1 MSTAPPLPPSPR
13 APIDRLPRPLRRLIG
28 RLLHLHFRLS
38 RGMTLGVRG
47 AVLNEA
53 GEVLLVRHTYTPGW
67 HLPGGGVE
75 PGETLAEALAKELR
89 EEANVLLAGP
99 ATLHGLFLNCE
110 SSRRDHVAVFV
121 IRDFAPPAP
130 KRPDREIAEARFF
143 ALSALPDGTT
153 PGTRRRLVEIAG
165 GEPVDGR
172 W

>member
-1 MSTAPPLPPSPR
+1 MRNPSR

-28 RLLHLHFRLS
+28 QVLHLYFRVS

-75 PGETLAEALAKELR
+75 PGETAAEALSKELR
-89 EEANVLLAGP
+89 EEANVVLSGP
-99 ATLHGLFLNCE
+99 AVLHGLFLSCE
-110 SSRRDHVAVFV
+110 SSQRDHVAVFV
-121 IRDFAPPAP
+121 VRDFAPPAP
-130 KRPDREIAEARFF
+130 KRPDYEIAEAGFF
-143 ALSALPDGTT
+143 ALSALPEGTT
-153 PGTRRRLVEIAG
+153 PGTRRRLAEIAA
-165 GEPVDGR
+165 GEPADGR